1 MNQLQTSDS
10 PSTTTQPN
18 PDSYCFCGLA
28 FNPPYRDFAIAVA
41 KDLAIHHPGVKYLL
55 LTDKGEDFDG
65 IDNVIAIQRKQKS
78 VLFPYHDRRFAIEE
92 ALKRFEHT
100 IQIDTDI
107 RIHRPLPLP
116 AELFSSGGIVA
127 FTRPLASHM
136 EKYQSHEIPIYRALS
151 QKFDVNFND
160 IQHVGEFIFV
170 VSRNQNK
177 HTLFLDTWEKAAQY
191 LELHRLH
198 GPDGPAM
205 GMAALKSGIHV
216 SHSIWP
222 TEMEKNV
229 VEHLKVSSGKKR
241 LKIKKNRLQK
251 LQARFLY
258 HYRLNRLRLKALR
271 QREFFYD

>member
-107 RIHRPLPLP
+107 RIHRRS
-116 AELFSSGGIVA
+116 EE
-127 FTRPLASHM
+127 R
-136 EKYQSHEIPIYRALS
+136 R
-151 QKFDVNFND
+151 
-160 IQHVGEFIFV
+160 VGKECR
-170 VSRNQNK
+170 SR
-177 HTLFLDTWEKAAQY
+177 WSPY
-191 LELHRLH
+191 
-198 GPDGPAM
+198 
-205 GMAALKSGIHV
+205 
-216 SHSIWP
+216 HS
-222 TEMEKNV
+222 KKKKK
-229 VEHLKVSSGKKR
+229 KV
-241 LKIKKNRLQK
+241 Q
-251 LQARFLY
+251 Q
-258 HYRLNRLRLKALR
+258 
-271 QREFFYD
+271 E